1 MAKTVHKDAGHR
13 PRLRQRFLEG
23 GADALPDYELLEL
36 YLFQCIPQKDTKP
49 LAKLLIATFGSF
61 AEVMTAPIEQLTQV
75 KGVGAV
81 TAANIKVLHAAALRL
96 SRENV
101 MSRPVLSS
109 WTALLDYVR
118 GAMQYEKN
126 EQFRVLFLDK
136 KNRLIDDV
144 ILGKG
149 TVDRAPVYPRKII
162 KKALDIGSTAII
174 LCHNHPSGDPT
185 PSQSD
190 IDMTNHVIS
199 AAKPIGIA
207 VHDHIIVGRNNT
219 VSFKSLGLM

>member
-49 LAKLLIATFGSF
+49 LAKHLIATFGSF

-149 TVDRAPVYPRKII
+149 TVDRAPVYPREII

>member
-1 MAKTVHKDAGHR
+1 MRA
-13 PRLRQRFLEG
+13 RFLDG

-49 LAKLLIATFGSF
+49 LAKLLLSTFGSF
-61 AEVMTAPIEQLTQV
+61 AEVMTASLERLTEV
-75 KGVGAV
+75 NGVGAV

-96 SRENV
+96 NRENV
-101 MSRPVLSS
+101 LTRPVLAS
-109 WTALLDYVR
+109 WTALIDYVR

-136 KNRLIDDV
+136 KNRLVADEV
-144 ILGKG
+144 LGRG
-149 TVDRAPVYPRKII
+149 TVDRAPVYPREII
-162 KKALDIGSTAII
+162 KRALDLGSTAII

-190 IDMTNHVIS
+190 IDMTTHVTA
-199 AAKPIGIA
+199 AAKPLGIS

-219 VSFKSLGLM
+219 VSFKQLGLM

>member
-1 MAKTVHKDAGHR
+1 MD
-13 PRLRQRFLEG
+13 G

-49 LAKLLIATFGSF
+49 LAKRLINTFGSF
-61 AEVMTAPIEQLTQV
+61 AEVMTAPVERLVEV

-96 SRENV
+96 NRENV
-101 MSRPVLSS
+101 LSRPILSS

-118 GAMQYEKN
+118 GAMQYETN

-136 KNRLIDDV
+136 KNRLVADEV
-144 ILGKG
+144 LGKG
-149 TVDRAPVYPRKII
+149 TVDRAPVYPREII
-162 KKALDIGSTAII
+162 KRALELGSTAVI

-190 IDMTNHVIS
+190 IDMTNVVMA
-199 AAKPIGIA
+199 AAKPIGIS